1 MQGEKSLLTSRHM
14 YQKFLSDTNDFVTP
28 ATRQKRHA
36 TYLEIVKMKGTDLDK
51 LKPATKVGSSETTA
65 LFSTE
70 FTLFTKSLS
79 KDVILPGQQAVSS

>member
-1 MQGEKSLLTSRHM
+1 
-14 YQKFLSDTNDFVTP
+14 
-28 ATRQKRHA
+28 
-36 TYLEIVKMKGTDLDK
+36 MKGKDLDK
-51 LKPATKVGSSETTA
+51 LKAATEVGSSETTA